1 MSAPTCGRCARPMWR
16 SGTPRDQRPAGA
28 VLHTGRGLC
37 TTCYGKASQNGTL
50 PAKASSPA
58 APERDCDRCGITT
71 TEPDLCVD
79 CRDVLELDEQ
89 HSLLEAVS

>member
-1 MSAPTCGRCARPMWR
+1 MASPTCARCSRPMWR

-37 TTCYGKASQNGTL
+37 TTCYGQASQNGTL
-50 PAKASSPA
+50 PAKAASPT
-58 APERDCDRCGITT
+58 APSVVHDCDRCGITT

-79 CRDVLELDEQ
+79 CTDVLALELVPGGA
-89 HSLLEAVS
+89 L